1 MTPSLKVP
9 SLKSRKVLEK
19 IGDEIVI
26 IRIDVGEAVALDEV
40 VAILETDK
48 VQVQTLVKT
57 NLYECIGRS

>member
-1 MTPSLKVP
+1 VTPSLKVP